1 MQLGKKITI
10 RDMTQKISQYFFIV
24 FCVLRIASTHVSL
37 RFQDNRNI
45 LPFHSMFVTSTMKD
59 FTGCTSD
66 STVCLH

>member
-10 RDMTQKISQYFFIV
+10 RDVTQKISQYFFTV
-24 FCVLRIASTHVSL
+24 FGVIRVASTHVSL
-37 RFQDNRNI
+37 RCPDNTNI